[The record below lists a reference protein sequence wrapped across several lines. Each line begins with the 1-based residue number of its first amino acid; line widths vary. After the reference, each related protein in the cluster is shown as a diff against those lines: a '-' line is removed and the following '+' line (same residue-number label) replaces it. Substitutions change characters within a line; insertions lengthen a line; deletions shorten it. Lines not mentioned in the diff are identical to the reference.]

1 VSKKLKHKAHNE
13 LRNYELDEESEDL
26 NIKAKLETL
35 SLTDSIAKRNLIKYY
50 HKLDLIDK
58 SILKLSEYNNLE
70 SLKTNLTHI
79 VLSTK
84 RELSKVYYAY
94 LNFKPINMK
103 NKEMEWL
110 LYTLTLDTQVSI
122 KSADVSKAVRNIIE
136 TLSRINAGTEFLRN
150 YLNVIHKEKCN
161 WTQCFPYT

>member
-1 VSKKLKHKAHNE
+1 MSKKLKHKAHNE